1 MAKSGSRHL
10 LIIYR
15 FMLDRW
21 WRATLLTG
29 IMLLVLAAG
38 LGGLPTILP
47 QYHFM
52 WVADWKLWILAG
64 AGGFAIAFSIFFVLI
79 RKSAYVQPF
88 EDHLRLSTPFLRLN
102 ISYRRI
108 KRTSTAELQQL
119 FPPNRSSKWQKEL
132 LRPLA
137 TKTVVVLELAGFPI
151 SRTILKF
158 FLSPIFFPDKSP
170 KLALLVPDW
179 IKFSTEL
186 ESKRGAY
193 KDMRHQPV
201 DDNPRS
207 RLLADLKRSRK

>member
-1 MAKSGSRHL
+1 MAKGGTRHTL
-10 LIIYR
+10 VIYR

-21 WRATLLTG
+21 WRAILLTG

-38 LGGLPTILP
+38 LGGLPVILP
-47 QYHFM
+47 QYQFM
-52 WVADWKLWILAG
+52 WVSDWKLWLLAG
-64 AGGFAIAFSIFFVLI
+64 AGGFAVLFSIFLMI
-79 RKSAYVQPF
+79 MRKNAYVQPF
-88 EDHLRLSTPFLRLN
+88 ENHLRLSTPFLRLN
-102 ISYRRI
+102 IAYRRI

-137 TKTVVVLELAGFPI
+137 TRTVVVLDLAGFPI
-151 SRTILKF
+151 SRSILLL

-186 ESKRGAY
+186 ESKRGAI
-193 KDMRHQPV
+193 KDRQHQPV
-201 DDNPRS
+201 DENPRS
-207 RLLADLKRSRK
+207 RLLTDLKKTKR

>member
-1 MAKSGSRHL
+1 MANSGSRHQ

-29 IMLLVLAAG
+29 SMLLVLAAG
-38 LGGLPTILP
+38 LGGLPVILP
-47 QYHFM
+47 QYNFM

-64 AGGFAIAFSIFFVLI
+64 AGGFAVVFSIFLMLI

-88 EDHLRLSTPFLRLN
+88 ENHLRLSTPFLRLN
-102 ISYRRI
+102 IAYRRI
-108 KRTSTAELQQL
+108 KGTSTAELQQL
-119 FPPNRSSKWQKEL
+119 LPPNRSSKWQKEL

-137 TKTVVVLELAGFPI
+137 TRNVVVLELAGFPI

-158 FLSPIFFPDKSP
+158 FLSPIFFPDNSP
-170 KLALLVPDW
+170 RLALLVPDW

-193 KDMRHQPV
+193 KDQQHQPGN
-201 DDNPRS
+201 DNPRS
-207 RLLADLKRSRK
+207 RLLSDLKRSKR

>member
-1 MAKSGSRHL
+1 MAKSGSRHQ

-21 WRATLLTG
+21 WRSTLLTG
-29 IMLLVLAAG
+29 IVLLILAAG
-38 LGGLPTILP
+38 LVGLPVILP
-47 QYHFM
+47 KINFM
-52 WVADWKLWILAG
+52 WVADWKLWIVAG
-64 AGGFAIAFSIFFVLI
+64 AGGFAVIFSIFLMLI
-79 RKSAYVQPF
+79 RKNAYVQPF
-88 EDHLRLSTPFLRLN
+88 ENHLRLSTPFLRLN
-102 ISYRRI
+102 IAYRRI
-108 KRTSTAELQQL
+108 NRTSTAELQQL

-137 TKTVVVLELAGFPI
+137 TKIVLVLDLAGFPI

-158 FLSPIFFPDKSP
+158 FLSPFFFPDDSP

-186 ESKRGAY
+186 ESKRGSS
-193 KDMRHQPV
+193 KDMQHQPM

-207 RLLADLKRSRK
+207 RLLSVLKKSRR